1 MRVIDISVPLKSLK
15 MGMHVYPGDTP
26 YFARTEKT
34 IHKDGMRLSRLELVP
49 TTARISMCPRTLSRV
64 ARRRRLCR
72 WSCSSGP
79 AWVADLTAVSEGMG
93 ITIDS

>member
-34 IHKDGMRLSRLELVP
+34 IHKDGMRLFTPGTRLPQRHASRC
-49 TTARISMCPRTLSRV
+49 ARALHRG
-64 ARRRRLCR
+64 RRGDGD
-72 WSCSSGP
+72 S
-79 AWVADLTAVSEGMG
+79 AD
-93 ITIDS
+93 